1 MRSKTSVAVVTPSPE
16 ERARLHALLEEAGAR
31 IAPEAAALV
40 LVVPCRRFR
49 AAEAATVRRLKQTHA
64 DARVLVVTATDEC
77 SRVRAALAVGANG
90 LIADDGR
97 APTFA
102 AALSALAAGLLCLP
116 AAYAQLAA
124 KPTFTAREREIL
136 ALVILGLSNGEIGR
150 RLYLAESTVKSH
162 LSTAFTKL
170 GVGSRNEAAALI
182 LDPES
187 GLSPAIL
194 RATNGLVPTPHG

>member
-1 MRSKTSVAVVTPSPE
+1 MPPTTSVAVVTPSRE
-16 ERARLHALLEEAGAR
+16 ARERAQSLLLEAGAR
-31 IAPEAAALV
+31 IASEAAALV

-49 AAEAATVRRLKQTHA
+49 AAEAGLVRRLKQIHP
-64 DARVLVVTATDEC
+64 DARVLVVTAGGEDT
-77 SRVRAALAVGANG
+77 RVRSALAAGANG

-97 APTFA
+97 PATYA

-116 AAYAQLAA
+116 ASYARLAT
-124 KPTFTAREREIL
+124 KPAFTTREKQIL

-162 LSTAFTKL
+162 LSSAFTKL
-170 GVGSRNEAAALI
+170 GVGSRNEATALI

-187 GLSPAIL
+187 GLGPGIL
-194 RATNGLVPTPHG
+194 RATDGLVAT